1 MAGIQRPACLRVVPY
16 DPMRHGDAPWRIVA
30 AVFEEYGFEF
40 AVNDYDADLMA
51 PHEHYDGRTGW
62 FAVAEDE
69 AGRVLGCVGLTDE
82 GGGLFELHRLYVS
95 KDARRSGAGSALT
108 HWVIESARANGA
120 RRIILFSDV
129 HFLDAHRLYRRMG
142 FRNHRFRYAPDPW
155 QSREW
160 GFELT
165 ITSP

>member
-1 MAGIQRPACLRVVPY
+1 MATVAAPPAVRILPY
-16 DPMRHGDAPWRIVA
+16 DPTRHGDAPWHIVA
-30 AVFEEYGFEF
+30 SVFEEYGFEF

-62 FAVAEDE
+62 FSVAEDL
-69 AGRVLGCVGLTDE
+69 AGNILGCVGVTDE
-82 GGGLFELHRLYVS
+82 GGGLFELHRLYVA
-95 KDARRSGAGSALT
+95 KEARRSGAGTALT
-108 HWVIESARANGA
+108 RWVIDAARELGA
-120 RRIILFSDV
+120 SRIILYSDV
-129 HFLDAHRLYRRMG
+129 HFEDAHRLYRRMG

-165 ITSP
+165 IDD